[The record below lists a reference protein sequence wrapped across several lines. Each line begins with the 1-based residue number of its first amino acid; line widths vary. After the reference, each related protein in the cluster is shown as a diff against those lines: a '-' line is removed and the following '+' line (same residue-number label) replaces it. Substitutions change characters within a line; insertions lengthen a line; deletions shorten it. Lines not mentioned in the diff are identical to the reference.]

1 MHAKLPKL
9 IIRMSKIA
17 IYAVI
22 MCYSLSMAFGHE
34 SSAQRKY
41 LSEIDLE
48 VDLKGKDLLALLDQ
62 IEQTSDFRFA
72 YSKKDL
78 KHKKVALTSG
88 KWNMESLLKEISI
101 QAEVSLK
108 RINETITIKEVEK
121 EDRLPV
127 VSEKVN
133 ILQTVKGVVTD
144 ENGEGLPGATVTI
157 KGSTFGTITDIDGNF
172 TINVDEGQT
181 LVFSFVGYQPKELLM
196 TGQSTVSV
204 SLELDTQGLE
214 EVVVIGYQTVQKKDL
229 TGATSVIDPE
239 ASSKVTATTLAE
251 SIQGLAPGV
260 TVRNGGAPGA
270 GAVIEIRGVGS
281 FADTQP
287 LYVIDGM
294 LADANPTI
302 NTNDIASI
310 QILKDASAAAIYGSR
325 AANGVVIITTRQG
338 SEGPMKV
345 NVSAKTG
352 VQQIAKRWD
361 VMNAEEFAGM
371 QTTMYENSGLTPP
384 ASVGAD
390 YDPSIDT
397 DWQDE
402 MIQMGKVNDYN
413 VSLSGG
419 SENNSYMISGS
430 VFNNEGV
437 LKGRSFERYSLRIN
451 SKNTIG
457 RVTVGEN
464 MVLTHS
470 IHENPGS
477 GNPFYDMPQ
486 LLPVIPVQDEDY
498 ITVSNPEGW
507 GIGTVDAVTYAWN
520 PVAVNNLSHNKSNY
534 SKIVGNA
541 YLDLE
546 ITDWIKYRFN
556 AGLEASF
563 DYTKFLREEGVWSFN
578 AAVYPSYVE
587 DNRSTYISGLL
598 EHTLNINKEFG
609 QHRVSAVFGTSQQ
622 SFSREYTTAR
632 RSELQLINGEYLPTI
647 NSATGDDVASGG
659 KPVDSYIL
667 GYLGRINYA
676 YADKYLLTL
685 TGRID
690 KNSKFKEEYRTG
702 YFPSIAA
709 GWRLSEEGFFN
720 VPFISNLKLT
730 ASYGEIGLVPGA
742 IGSWDYIGNL
752 NSNPRAIFG
761 NSQEAYVGAYQ
772 PRLINEKLQWETKIT
787 RNVGLDMGLMDDRVL
802 INLEYYNSVSDNA
815 ILNPPVANYFG
826 TLGGNPYVNTGSLR
840 NQGIEFSA
848 TYRKKEGEFNWDL
861 SGNFTTIKN
870 TVESVGNQGVGI
882 DYIPTG
888 LTRTKVGRSISEWY
902 LLKTDGIF
910 QSTQEV
916 LDHTTTEGQVIQPD
930 AQPGDIR
937 FVDVNDDGQ
946 ITEDDRDFSGKSAW
960 PTLQVGSQFNASYK
974 NFNLNVQVI
983 GVFGNYIYN
992 SVRQIMDSYQNTNF
1006 RSDIQ
1011 PWTEEN
1017 PNTDDPRIGVATN
1030 DVSQAM
1036 NGQNSDRWLES
1047 GSYVRLRNVELGYNF
1062 DSSLLEKIGVGNAR
1076 VFVSGQNLLTF
1087 TQYSGLDPDVT
1098 GNGIYERGAD
1108 TGNWPSNRM
1117 YSAGLQFQF

>member
-1 MHAKLPKL
+1 
-9 IIRMSKIA
+9 MSKIA

-22 MCYSLSMAFGHE
+22 MSYSLTMAFGHE
-34 SSAQRKY
+34 SVAQRKF
-41 LSEIDLE
+41 LSEINLE
-48 VDLKGKDLLALLDQ
+48 VTLQSKNLLELLDE
-62 IEQTSDFRFA
+62 IEQSSEFHFA

-78 KHKKVALTSG
+78 KGKKIVITSG
-88 KWNMESLLKEISI
+88 KWNMESLLKEISV
-101 QAEVSLK
+101 QARVSLK
-108 RINETITIKEVEK
+108 RVNETITIKKVSET
-121 EDRLPV
+121 DRLPDVLEKLSVQKTVTGRV
-127 VSEKVN
+127 V
-133 ILQTVKGVVTD
+133 D
-144 ENGEGLPGATVTI
+144 ENGEGLPGATVAV
-157 KGSTFGTITDIDGNF
+157 KGTSIGTITDIDGNF
-172 TINVDEGQT
+172 RLDVEEGTT
-181 LVFSFVGYQPKELLM
+181 LVFSFVGYQSREVPV
-196 TGQSTVSV
+196 TDQSVYNI

-214 EVVVIGYQTVQKKDL
+214 EIVVIGYQTVQKKDL
-229 TGATSVIDPE
+229 TGATSVIDPS

-260 TVRNGGAPGA
+260 TVRNDGAPGA
-270 GAVIEIRGVGS
+270 GAIIEIRGVGS

-325 AANGVVIITTRQG
+325 AANGVVIITTKQG
-338 SEGPMKV
+338 EEGPVKV

-352 VQQIAKRWD
+352 LQQIAKRWD
-361 VMNAEEFAGM
+361 VMNAQEFAAM
-371 QTTMYENSGLTPP
+371 QTSMYENSGLTPP
-384 ASVGAD
+384 ASVGVD
-390 YDPSIDT
+390 FDPAIDT

-402 MIQMGKVNDYN
+402 MIQWGKINDYN

-419 SENNSYMISGS
+419 SLNNSFMISGS
-430 VFNNEGV
+430 AFNNEGV
-437 LKGRSFERYSLRIN
+437 LKGRSFERYSLRLN
-451 SKNTIG
+451 SKSKIG

-470 IHENPGS
+470 INESPDA

-486 LLPVIPVQDEDY
+486 LLPVIPVRGEDY
-498 ITVSNPEGW
+498 ITESNPEGW

-520 PVAVNNLSHNKSNY
+520 PVAINNLSHNTAKY
-534 SKIVGNA
+534 SKLVGNA
-541 YLDLE
+541 FLDFKL
-546 ITDWIKYRFN
+546 TDWIKYRFN
-556 AGLEASF
+556 AGLEVSF
-563 DYTKFLREEGVWSFN
+563 DDTKYLREDGVWSFN

-587 DNRSTYISGLL
+587 DTRSTYASGLL
-598 EHTLNINKEFG
+598 EHTLNINKDFG
-609 QHRVSAVFGTSQQ
+609 RHSISAVLGTSQQ
-622 SFSREYTTAR
+622 SFRREFTTAR
-632 RSELQLINGEYLPTI
+632 RSELQVINGEYLPTI
-647 NSATGDDVASGG
+647 ASATGEDVASGG
-659 KPVDSYIL
+659 RPVDSYII
-667 GYLGRINYA
+667 GYLGRVNYSF
-676 YADKYLLTL
+676 ADRYLLTL

-702 YFPSIAA
+702 FFPSVAM

-720 VPFISNLKLT
+720 VPFVSNMKLT

-761 NSQEAYVGAYQ
+761 NSQAAYVGAYQ

-787 RNVGLDMGLMDDRVL
+787 RNVGLDLGMMADRLLVSL
-802 INLEYYNSVSDNA
+802 AYYNSVSDQA

-826 TLGGNPYVNTGSLR
+826 TLGGNPFVNTGSLR
-840 NQGIEFSA
+840 NQGFEFSA
-848 TYRKKEGEFNWDL
+848 TYRKREGDFNWDL

-902 LLKTDGIF
+902 LLKTDGLF
-910 QSTQEV
+910 QTPQDV
-916 LDHTTTEGQVIQPD
+916 LDHTNSEGQVIQPN

-960 PTLQVGSQFNASYK
+960 PTLQVGSQFNASYR

-992 SVRQIMDSYQNTNF
+992 SVRQILDGYQNTNF

-1017 PNTDDPRIGVATN
+1017 PNTSDPRIGVASN
-1030 DVSQAM
+1030 DVALAM

-1047 GSYVRLRNVELGYNF
+1047 GSYLRLRNVEFGYNF
-1062 DSSLLEKIGVGNAR
+1062 ESSLLETIGVASAR
-1076 VFVSGQNLLTF
+1076 VFISGQNLLTL

-1108 TGNWPSNRM
+1108 TGNWPSNRV
-1117 YSAGLQFQF
+1117 YSTGIQFQF